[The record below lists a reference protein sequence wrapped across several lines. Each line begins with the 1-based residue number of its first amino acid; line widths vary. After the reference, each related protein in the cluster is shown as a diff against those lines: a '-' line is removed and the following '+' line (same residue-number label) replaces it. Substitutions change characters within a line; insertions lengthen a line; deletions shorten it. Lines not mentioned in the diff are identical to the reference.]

1 MGQEKNQLINAGFS
15 LQAVAD
21 AAGISMENFADAMK
35 DGEITAEH
43 LNEALVKVTSEGGLF
58 AGYLEKQAETIT
70 GKMTILSASWEEFL
84 QALGESEKGPAGA
97 FLDKMI
103 AAANALKDA
112 ADYFGG
118 KGIEPRA
125 GQAQFLA
132 GPFGGT
138 KQAAEGRPEATLL
151 GKAGGAALRDERFD
165 EAARAARQAI
175 MRSRGVSAREA
186 DRIYQERVKMMQEN
200 NKEDQRLFKENLEKE
215 KQARKQLAEEDK
227 KRIEAFESMLGAD
240 VTDQEISQKFE
251 QTLGQIQTESIKK
264 GFEKQFGMF
273 GSEQMLEGPNMM
285 EEMANEADAKKRKED
300 ELMARKLENEIEFE
314 RTRAELLREEQDEAK
329 IKFRER
335 EQQLAEELKKEKQ
348 MAQVPSVTG
357 FEAGSVGEFQFLRK
371 QTQESETAIAVDKA
385 EKKAA
390 AQRKQ
395 IADERKAQEQEFILE
410 MRKISGSIETMNR
423 QLQDTK

>member
-1 MGQEKNQLINAGFS
+1 MLET
-15 LQAVAD
+15 D
-21 AAGISMENFADAMK
+21 IS
-35 DGEITAEH
+35 
-43 LNEALVKVTSEGGLF
+43 
-58 AGYLEKQAETIT
+58 
-70 GKMTILSASWEEFL
+70 
-84 QALGESEKGPAGA
+84 
-97 FLDKMI
+97 
-103 AAANALKDA
+103 
-112 ADYFGG
+112 
-118 KGIEPRA
+118 
-125 GQAQFLA
+125 
-132 GPFGGT
+132 
-138 KQAAEGRPEATLL
+138 
-151 GKAGGAALRDERFD
+151 
-165 EAARAARQAI
+165 
-175 MRSRGVSAREA
+175 
-186 DRIYQERVKMMQEN
+186 
-200 NKEDQRLFKENLEKE
+200 
-215 KQARKQLAEEDK
+215 
-227 KRIEAFESMLGAD
+227 
-240 VTDQEISQKFE
+240 DQEISEKFE
-251 QTLGQIQTESIKK
+251 QTLGQIQTKSIKT

-273 GSEQMLEGPNMM
+273 APDQMDQGPNMM

-335 EQQLAEELKKEKQ
+335 EQQLAEQLKKDKQ